1 MLRNKS
7 QLGAG
12 VILSYV
18 SQGVQI
24 LITLFYTPIML
35 RLLGQSEYGL
45 YQLVFSVVSYLSL
58 FTFGFSSAYVKFF
71 SQAKN
76 EDDPDLA
83 LGKVNGMFLTVFCAL
98 GLLVLILGILLVFHT
113 EAVFGTKLTSDEIN
127 TSHILMAILVINCF
141 IHFPTI
147 VFQNFII
154 ANEKF
159 VFMQVL
165 NLIGIII
172 NPCMTFPLLLMGY
185 KSISLA
191 FVLLLIS
198 IAKFIFS
205 VAYCITK
212 LKIKFCFQHMK
223 LGLLKDVSKFS
234 FFIFIESIVSTI
246 NISLD
251 RFLLGRMVGSV
262 SVAVY
267 AVGGQINTLYTSL
280 STSISSVFT
289 PRINMMVAKGGHD
302 NELSK
307 LFIKVGKI
315 QFSVL
320 YLILLGF
327 TVFGKRFVSIW
338 AGEKYGNSFYV
349 ALILIWPNT
358 INLIQNVG
366 IEIQRAKGFQKYR
379 SIMYL
384 LIAIMNIII
393 SCVFITWWDEV
404 GAALGTAVAWII
416 GSGIIMNLFYSKR
429 VGLDIKRF
437 WIEILNMSKCGF
449 PLLIIG
455 LLADKYIN
463 SMPIILYFCNVF
475 LFGVAYILL
484 LYFGGLNR
492 EERNQIKNMILM
504 KMN

>member
-1 MLRNKS
+1 MNS
-7 QLGAG
+7 Q
-12 VILSYV
+12 
-18 SQGVQI
+18 
-24 LITLFYTPIML
+24 
-35 RLLGQSEYGL
+35 
-45 YQLVFSVVSYLSL
+45 
-58 FTFGFSSAYVKFF
+58 
-71 SQAKN
+71 
-76 EDDPDLA
+76 
-83 LGKVNGMFLTVFCAL
+83 
-98 GLLVLILGILLVFHT
+98 
-113 EAVFGTKLTSDEIN
+113 
-127 TSHILMAILVINCF
+127 
-141 IHFPTI
+141 
-147 VFQNFII
+147 
-154 ANEKF
+154 
-159 VFMQVL
+159 
-165 NLIGIII
+165 
-172 NPCMTFPLLLMGY
+172 
-185 KSISLA
+185 
-191 FVLLLIS
+191 
-198 IAKFIFS
+198 
-205 VAYCITK
+205 
-212 LKIKFCFQHMK
+212 
-223 LGLLKDVSKFS
+223 
-234 FFIFIESIVSTI
+234 
-246 NISLD
+246 
-251 RFLLGRMVGSV
+251 
-262 SVAVY
+262 
-267 AVGGQINTLYTSL
+267 
-280 STSISSVFT
+280 
-289 PRINMMVAKGGHD
+289 
-302 NELSK
+302 K